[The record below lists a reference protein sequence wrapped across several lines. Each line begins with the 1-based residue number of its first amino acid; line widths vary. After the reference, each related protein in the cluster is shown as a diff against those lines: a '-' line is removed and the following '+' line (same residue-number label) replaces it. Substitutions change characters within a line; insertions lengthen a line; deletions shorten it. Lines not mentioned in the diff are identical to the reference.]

1 MCDIYTK
8 TEWTIQWDWLKLL
21 DIFGY
26 FVIII
31 GSLMYNEL
39 LIVHVADLDQD
50 IIEKIA
56 DRAEKDTIAASSM
69 VWIVAPEET
78 YGNEIMTNKEND
90 VI

>member
-1 MCDIYTK
+1 
-8 TEWTIQWDWLKLL
+8 
-21 DIFGY
+21 
-26 FVIII
+26 
-31 GSLMYNEL
+31 MYNEL
-39 LIVHVADLDQD
+39 LIVHLDLDQD

>member
-1 MCDIYTK
+1 
-8 TEWTIQWDWLKLL
+8 
-21 DIFGY
+21 
-26 FVIII
+26 
-31 GSLMYNEL
+31 MYNEL
-39 LIVHVADLDQD
+39 LIVHLDLDQD

-69 VWIVAPEET
+69 VWIVATEET